1 MIFEVEVYMLVGNGN
16 CETIVV
22 DMEGEDEQDVKARML
37 STLNSDGAFVAIG
50 TGVFQ
55 KENVR
60 GTCVICQRESD
71 DAPFMR
77 RFWGGLCPGQSGAG
91 FE

>member
-1 MIFEVEVYMLVGNGN
+1 MTFEIEVYMIVGNGN

-22 DMEGEDEQDVKARML
+22 DMEGADEADVKARML
-37 STLNSDGAFVAIG
+37 AALNSKGKFIAIG

-60 GTCVICQRESD
+60 GTCVIRTKK
-71 DAPFMR
+71 
-77 RFWGGLCPGQSGAG
+77 
-91 FE
+91 